1 MKESVDTIL
10 IILLAFLTPTTNKM
24 VVTIVTIAVM
34 MTEKLRINIELY
46 R

>member
-1 MKESVDTIL
+1 MKEGVDTIL
-10 IILLAFLTPTTNKM
+10 IISLAFLTPTTNKM

-34 MTEKLRINIELY
+34 MTEKSRINIELY